1 MGCSSS
7 YPLSSAI
14 SVANELKASKE
25 AQKAATPVVD
35 VGDCPS
41 RDKDEFWDWMGKCV
55 DADGHDIGAD
65 LPGVFSSSS
74 SGPKPVITTG
84 PFTSK
89 LPVGPLL
96 GITQFVWLCDECD
109 EKYSDAAKV
118 ANELTHDP
126 VVKSKSFNQFAHT
139 KLYDADP
146 NCDHEADPTCY
157 SGVRCKK
164 CGGWFCY

>member
-1 MGCSSS
+1 MGRSSS

-55 DADGHDIGAD
+55 DADGRDIGAD

-74 SGPKPVITTG
+74 SGPKPVITIPKPLTG
-84 PFTSK
+84 LVKNYYSK

-96 GITQFVWLCDECD
+96 GPPEHKPGLFER
-109 EKYSDAAKV
+109 
-118 ANELTHDP
+118 
-126 VVKSKSFNQFAHT
+126 VKMAVT
-139 KLYDADP
+139 KTLF
-146 NCDHEADPTCY
+146 
-157 SGVRCKK
+157 G
-164 CGGWFCY
+164 